1 MNETLKVLTNIRS
14 LRVLARELSL
24 EQLEA
29 IAEKINAVLDERR
42 HDEKQRLEEIAAKK
56 AKINK
61 YKELLEQE
69 GLSAEDLFDLNTTT
83 REISTSK
90 KRATRPAKYKYIDE
104 NGESKTWT
112 GQGRT
117 PKAIQMHLDQ
127 GGSLESFEIK

>member
-14 LRVLARELSL
+14 LRVLVRELSL

-83 REISTSK
+83 REISTLK
-90 KRATRPAKYKYIDE
+90 KRAIRPAKYKYIDE